1 MAWSGQYTADVIP
14 GSDGWTRTASG
25 TPTTENVSDVAG
37 VLHIAQPS
45 SKNLHY
51 LKAEGSPST
60 YTTHHFLTAV
70 RRVSGGAGRNDVCVQ
85 LRAKGKFTTQVSL
98 VSDTQILVESFT
110 GLTWTSDTK
119 TVSSMGSSM
128 HVLEVTYSAGTTTFL
143 LDGTSFHTYSGT
155 QDTAQTA
162 NQILF
167 GDNDAGSSSAS
178 ESYWDNLEWVYGGS
192 KRTATTTSDAALVP
206 ASGEKGVTSDALLYV
221 ARTTTVTSDTSLEAG
236 AQDLRKILRGETATG
251 NVRIY
256 GATSGQ
262 AYRIYN
268 SSGTLIQSAV
278 ADGSGVVTFTST
290 GLPLTAAVIRGF
302 TDNTYA
308 TLLSGQ
314 WCRTDI
320 QVGNVFDARPS
331 RIGVLPIDTEA
342 SYYYPTSQYGGRAQV
357 CESSTNRFILYRKG
371 GMGSSLGGSD
381 GSVVVVRQD
390 KATGL
395 IDQGPVT
402 IRSGIDEGHEVYCIA
417 RAPSGKL
424 RFVYGGQNAAV
435 YMRETTSAD
444 DITSWGAPVQ
454 ILGAQ
459 FAWAGTFAID
469 SNGRNHIAAAGYS
482 GGELMYG
489 TSTDAAPTSFTW
501 TSLVSPTGLTSSGW
515 GVLFGDMAVYESGG
529 TVTVGIVWSM
539 YKKDGTF
546 PTNYRYAYYA
556 QTSDNGAT
564 WKKAGGSTIT
574 VPMSTSGTT
583 GAVSAADEISTAYHY
598 GAWTHLAFLSGAVPH
613 VFVDNGTDVAETYC
627 SVRYWSG
634 SAWTK
639 NSTTVPMWKS
649 GITDYANWGV
659 LLTSDDASRL
669 YLYAANGYPIDP
681 SADTKNGFQLV
692 RYTSTDHFASS
703 SSYVVADGD
712 TYAPLSYAELADT
725 GTDFNTDQTGF
736 CYPKVSTDPRTIV
749 FSGVDKDYSTV
760 FLASLTVQD
769 VTSDALLRLSPT
781 KTITSDAVLLATRT
795 ATTTSDANL
804 GSQRTTTVTSDAS
817 LTSTTTTQ
825 TATITSSALLSAR
838 RTATVTSNAAI
849 YTSSSSPA
857 KARIVR
863 DTYVTSD
870 QFGSK
875 TVESD
880 TFGERTT
887 YIHPESTIS

>member
-1 MAWSGQYTADVIP
+1 MAWSGQYTADVLP
-14 GSDGWTRTASG
+14 ASDGWTRTASA
-25 TPTTENVSDVAG
+25 TPTTEEILSG
-37 VLHIAQPS
+37 QLHIAQGA

-51 LKAEGSPST
+51 NKAESSPTT
-60 YTTHHFLTAV
+60 YSTHHIIASM
-70 RRVSGGAGRNDVCVQ
+70 RRVTGGAGRNDVC
-85 LRAKGKFTTQVSL
+85 LLIAAKGCFFTQVSL
-98 VSDTQILVESFT
+98 TSATNMLIETFNGT
-110 GLTWTSDTK
+110 TWTSDNK
-119 TVSSMGSSM
+119 TITDLGSAMHLVEVLYSSGTLTFKCDGST
-128 HVLEVTYSAGTTTFL
+128 V
-143 LDGTSFHTYSGT
+143 HTYSGT
-155 QDTAQTA
+155 QNTGQTA
-162 NQILF
+162 NQIWF
-167 GDNDAGSSSAS
+167 GDNDAGSSSSS
-178 ESYWDNLEWVYGGS
+178 ESYFDNVEWVFGGS
-192 KRTATTTSDAALVP
+192 KLTTTTTSDAALVP
-206 ASGEKGVTSDALLYV
+206 ASGEKGVTSDAVLYV
-221 ARTTTVTSDTSLEAG
+221 ARTTTVTGDTSLEAG
-236 AQDLRKILRGETATG
+236 AQDLRKMLRGETATG

-278 ADGSGVVTFTST
+278 ADGTGLVTFTST
-290 GLPLTAAVIRGF
+290 GLPLTGAVIRGF

-308 TLLSGQ
+308 TLISGQ

-331 RIGVLPIDTEA
+331 RLVLSPIDTEA
-342 SYYYPTSQYGGRAQV
+342 SFYYPTSQYGGRAQV
-357 CESSTNRFILYRKG
+357 CESSTKQFILYRTG
-371 GMGSSLGGSD
+371 GTGTSLGGSN
-381 GSVVVVRQD
+381 GSVVVVRRD
-390 KATGL
+390 KATGV

-402 IRSGIDEGHEVYCIA
+402 IRSGIDEGHEVFCIA
-417 RAPSGKL
+417 RAPSGAL

-435 YMRETTSAD
+435 YMRESSSAD

-489 TSTDAAPTSFTW
+489 TSSNAAPTTFTW
-501 TSLVSPTGLTSSGW
+501 TSLVTPTGLTSSGW

-529 TVTVGIVWSM
+529 TVTVGIAWGM
-539 YKKDGTF
+539 YKKDGTY

-712 TYAPLSYAELADT
+712 TYAPLSYTELADT
-725 GTDFNTDQTGF
+725 GTDFNTDQTGI

-749 FSGVDKDYSTV
+749 FSAVDKDYATV
-760 FLASLTVQD
+760 FLSSITIQD
-769 VTSDALLRLSPT
+769 VTSDAVLIRSPT
-781 KTITSDAVLLATRT
+781 KTTTSDAVLLATRT
-795 ATTTSDANL
+795 TTTTSDASL
-804 GSQRTTTVTSDAS
+804 GSQRAV
-817 LTSTTTTQ
+817 
-825 TATITSSALLSAR
+825 
-838 RTATVTSNAAI
+838 TVTSNASLVSVTTTRTVTL
-849 YTSSSSPA
+849 TSNASLRIPGANTYLVSPTGLRSA
-857 KARIVR
+857 QFGGSRLRSA
-863 DTYVTSD
+863 
-870 QFGSK
+870 QFGSSSLRPN
-875 TVESD
+875 TQS
-880 TFGERTT
+880 
-887 YIHPESTIS
+887 PIS